1 MRKRLSKHASKRSF
15 TKTAAKTQSVNM
27 RANPMRGGFRL

>member
-1 MRKRLSKHASKRSF
+1 MRKRLSKHAARRAFS
-15 TKTAAKTQSVNM
+15 KTAAKTQSLNM